1 MTARPSRATARPGRT
16 GRPERLTKMTEPA
29 ETTDPAERAMILS
42 QDGWGRIIA
51 LIAAADGD
59 ISGAEDALS
68 TALERAVTA
77 WRAQGPPANP
87 EGWLYR
93 VALNARRDVWKS
105 AAARTSTALDAET
118 IDRLEAGTGSVTD
131 PADHDPD
138 ALPDRRLEL
147 LAACAHP
154 DIDPPA
160 RPLLMLSAVMG
171 MTAKQ
176 IASAMALPA
185 ATVSARLTRAKKRVA
200 GLGVAFGSPDRLD
213 LESRLPDVHETIYG
227 AFAIEW
233 AHAAAQPRD
242 GMIGEALYLSRLVA
256 QLCPGDGESHGLAA
270 LIHLSA
276 ARFPARRS
284 DDGRFV
290 PLTDQDPDRWDRTL
304 TEAGERHLVE
314 VHRCG
319 HVGRFGIEAAIQ
331 LLHMAGIRTGSTDWP
346 MLLRLHDDLAKLA
359 PSLGGSVSRSAVLAE
374 VDGPEAGLTAL
385 DALDADSPRLSA
397 FQPAWVLRAHLLT
410 RLGRDLEAAGARRR
424 ALDLTTD
431 PAERAYLSV
440 GLT

>member
-1 MTARPSRATARPGRT
+1 
-16 GRPERLTKMTEPA
+16 
-29 ETTDPAERAMILS
+29 MILS
-42 QDGWGRIIA
+42 QDGWGRIVA

-77 WRAQGPPANP
+77 WRAQGPPSNP

-93 VALNARRDVWKS
+93 VALNARRDVWRS
-105 AAARTSTALDAET
+105 AAARTSTALDEET
-118 IDRLEAGTGSVTD
+118 IDRIDAGTD
-131 PADHDPD
+131 PAHHDPD

-154 DIDPPA
+154 DIEPPA

-176 IASAMALPA
+176 IAAAMALPA

-213 LESRLPDVHETIYG
+213 LESRLPDVFEAIYG

-233 AHAAAQPRD
+233 AQAAAQPRE

-256 QLCPGDGESHGLAA
+256 ELCPGDGESHGLAA

-284 DDGRFV
+284 GDGRFV
-290 PLTDQDPDRWDRTL
+290 PLTDQDPDRWDGTL

-319 HVGRFGIEAAIQ
+319 HVGRFGLEAAIQ

-346 MLLRLHDDLAKLA
+346 MLLRLHDDLAQVA
-359 PSLGGSVSRSAVLAE
+359 PSLGGSVSRAAVLAE
-374 VDGPEAGLTAL
+374 VDGPEAGLAAL
-385 DALDADSPRLSA
+385 DALGFDPDGQDDKRVSA

-410 RLGRDLEAAGARRR
+410 RLGRTDEAATARRR

-431 PAERAYLSV
+431 PAEREYLSA

>member
-1 MTARPSRATARPGRT
+1 
-16 GRPERLTKMTEPA
+16 MTEPA
-29 ETTDPAERAMILS
+29 EITDPAERAMILS

-77 WRAQGPPANP
+77 WRDQGPPANP

-105 AAARTSTALDAET
+105 AAARTSTALDEET
-118 IDRLEAGTGSVTD
+118 IDRLGAGTSELVTD
-131 PADHDPD
+131 HGDPD

-284 DDGRFV
+284 VDGRFV
-290 PLTDQDPDRWDRTL
+290 PLTEQNPDLWDRTL

-319 HVGRFGIEAAIQ
+319 HVGRFGLEAAIQ

-346 MLLRLHDDLAKLA
+346 MLLRLHDDLEAIA
-359 PSLGGSVSRSAVLAE
+359 PSLGGSVSRAAVLAE
-374 VDGPEAGLTAL
+374 VDGPEAGLSAL
-385 DALDADSPRLSA
+385 DALDADSKRLSA

-410 RLGRDLEAAGARRR
+410 RVGRTEEAPAARRR